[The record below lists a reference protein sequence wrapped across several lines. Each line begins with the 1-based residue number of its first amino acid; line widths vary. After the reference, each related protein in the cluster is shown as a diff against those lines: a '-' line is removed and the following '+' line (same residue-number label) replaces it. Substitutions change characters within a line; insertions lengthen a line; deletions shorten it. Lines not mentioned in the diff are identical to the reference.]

1 MNNIIQGINI
11 QVSGGVTVKG
21 NQVWIDG
28 NPLPPVPCK
37 GKSYNS
43 TVMDGKVYLNGYE
56 YKKGKWRRTL
66 RALWH
71 LWF

>member
-11 QVSGGVTVKG
+11 QISGGVTVKG
-21 NQVWIDG
+21 NRVWIDG
-28 NPLPPVPCK
+28 NPLPPAPCK
-37 GKSYNS
+37 GHNS
-43 TVMDGKVYLNGYE
+43 TVINGKVFIDGYE